1 MVALK
6 RCSYMGV
13 SLYNLHGT
21 SGFDGRTGFDLNT
34 SHIFPQGALRAI
46 ILLGDGVRTE
56 GAGTRARYEP
66 VLLPLCSVASTVLLG
81 VWWVSSSWSPRGE
94 QCWSKRVWCV
104 YLAKVSVLCMV
115 VWPLSDIWS
124 PCDVL
129 PVQIPV
135 MVAFFLFRLGATFS
149 ISQWAFPFVVAAVA
163 PEWSCNEKL

>member
-1 MVALK
+1 MKKLSMVALK

-34 SHIFPQGALRAI
+34 SNIFPQGALRAI

-81 VWWVSSSWSPRGE
+81 VWWVSSS
-94 QCWSKRVWCV
+94 
-104 YLAKVSVLCMV
+104 
-115 VWPLSDIWS
+115 
-124 PCDVL
+124 
-129 PVQIPV
+129 
-135 MVAFFLFRLGATFS
+135 
-149 ISQWAFPFVVAAVA
+149 
-163 PEWSCNEKL
+163 